1 MMHRIKNYLA
11 PALLVVV
18 ALAQL
23 AAVEITG
30 LSRWEGGGFGMYSE
44 LPPMTRHVVIDTSQ
58 FPNPLPKSATEAL
71 AKKTERF
78 QLIPNDNNLDAVG
91 EVLRRH
97 SIALF
102 RIEAWAE
109 SFDLSTGQVV
119 LTQIGMLSA
128 PPGSE

>member
-18 ALAQL
+18 ALTQL
-23 AAVEITG
+23 ATVEITG

-44 LPPMTRHVVIDTSQ
+44 LPARTRHVVIDISQ
-58 FPNPLPKSATEAL
+58 FPNPPAKSAAEAL

-97 SIALF
+97 SISPF

-109 SFDLSTGQVV
+109 SFDLSTGQVI